1 MRTIPDDA
9 VIDGRYQVIGH
20 VGTGGMAEVYC
31 AQDLQLGRKVALKV
45 LHERFAADAE
55 FVERFRREASA
66 AAGLQHQH
74 VVSVYDRGEWDDTSY
89 IAMEYVAGRTLK
101 ELVQET
107 DPPSPLASQRAVDLT
122 VQILRA
128 ARFAHRRGVIHR
140 DFKPQN
146 VIVDDEDRAKVTD
159 FGIARAG
166 ASDMTQT
173 GSIMGTAQ
181 YLSPE
186 QAQGH
191 AVTARSDLYSIGIV
205 LYELLTG
212 RVPFEAEA
220 AVTIALKQVSEAPEP
235 PSHINPKVTPELEA
249 VVLRALAKDPADRFA
264 DADEFIAALEAA
276 GSRIPSAAQ
285 IAAAE
290 SAAAAATAAGVP
302 AAALAA
308 GGISAPPPPPPRHPA
323 TGVYPASPPY
333 RELQR
338 EVVPPPPPPPRR
350 KRPRWPWLVAAAV
363 LLIGAVAAVALV
375 LAPPNRTQV
384 PSVVGSSISVATTR
398 LQNDGFEVAYVRDN
412 SDKPRNTVIGQQP
425 GAGSI
430 ADEGSTVT
438 LNISD
443 GRAIT
448 AVPDVVGDGRRT
460 ARQKLLA
467 AGFLVDE
474 VPTPSDTV
482 KVDRVIAQQ
491 PPAPAQAQ
499 QGATIAIQVSTGPE
513 QLAVV
518 DVTGKTE
525 DEARTALENAGFK
538 VAVQRKEDASADP
551 GTVLAQNP
559 TGGQAARGSTV
570 TLTVAIQPKQIAVP
584 DVVGRS
590 QNNATKTLSGRGFEV
605 TVEEV
610 TVDTPD
616 QDGLVQ
622 KQDPPAAAD
631 KKVDRGSTVT
641 ITVGRFDPALNP
653 DPSVTTTT
661 PAASTTTGPAAPG
674 P

>member
-1 MRTIPDDA
+1 MREIPADA
-9 VIDGRYQVIGH
+9 VVDGRYQVIAH
-20 VGTGGMAEVYC
+20 LGTGGMAEVYC

-55 FVERFRREASA
+55 FVERFRREASS

-74 VVSVYDRGEWDDTSY
+74 VVSVYDRGEWEGTSY

-101 ELVQET
+101 QLVGE
-107 DPPSPLASQRAVDLT
+107 DGPLEPHRAVDLT
-122 VQILRA
+122 VQVLRA

-212 RVPFEAEA
+212 DVPFEAETA
-220 AVTIALKQVSEAPEP
+220 LTIALKQVSEVPVP
-235 PSHINPKVTPELEA
+235 PSRINRAVTPELEA
-249 VVLRALAKDPADRFA
+249 VVLRALEKEPADRFS

-276 GSRIPSAAQ
+276 GSRIPSPAA
-285 IAAAE
+285 IAAAD
-290 SAAAAATAAGVP
+290 AAAAALPPAAGM
-302 AAALAA
+302 
-308 GGISAPPPPPPRHPA
+308 GSGAPPPPSAPPSPPA
-323 TGVYPASPPY
+323 APPPAAGVYPGGPPY
-333 RELQR
+333 Q
-338 EVVPPPPPPPRR
+338 EVRRAAVPAPPPRR
-350 KRPRWPWLVAAAV
+350 RPRWPWLVAGVV
-363 LLIGAVAAVALV
+363 LLAGVVAAIAL
-375 LAPPNRTQV
+375 LSAPDRV
-384 PSVVGSSISVATTR
+384 PVPGVVGSSISVATQR
-398 LQNDGFEVAYVRDN
+398 LQSEGFEVTYVRDN
-412 SDKPRNTVIGQQP
+412 SDKPRNTVIGQDP
-425 GAGSI
+425 SGGSV
-430 ADEGSTVT
+430 ADDGSTVT

-448 AVPDVVGDGRRT
+448 GVPSVVGAGLRA
-460 ARQKLLA
+460 ARKALLA

-482 KVDRVIAQQ
+482 RLDRVIAQD
-491 PPAPAQAQ
+491 PSGRSQAE
-499 QGATIAIQVSTGPE
+499 QGTKVEIQVSTGPL
-513 QLAVV
+513 QLPVP
-518 DVTGKTE
+518 DVSGRSE
-525 DEARTALENAGFK
+525 DDARIALERAGFT
-538 VAVQRKEDASADP
+538 VAVKQQEDAKEDP
-551 GTVLAQNP
+551 GTVLSQKPAA
-559 TGGQAARGSTV
+559 GRAARGSTI
-570 TLTVAIQPKQIAVP
+570 TITVATEPKKVAVP

-605 TVEEV
+605 GVEEV
-610 TVDTPD
+610 AVDTPSE
-616 QDGLVQ
+616 DGLVQ
-622 KQDPPAAAD
+622 EQSPAG
-631 KKVDRGSTVT
+631 KEKVERRSTVT
-641 ITVGRFDPALNP
+641 ITVGRFDPVLNP
-653 DPSVTTTT
+653 DPSATT
-661 PAASTTTGPAAPG
+661 PAPPASTTTAPAAPG
-674 P
+674 PAP